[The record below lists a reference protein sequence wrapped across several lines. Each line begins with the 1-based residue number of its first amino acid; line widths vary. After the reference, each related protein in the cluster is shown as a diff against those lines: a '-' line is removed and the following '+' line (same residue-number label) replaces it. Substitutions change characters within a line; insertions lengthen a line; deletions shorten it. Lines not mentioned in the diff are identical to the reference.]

1 MISIFGLRI
10 LTGKD
15 IQTMNENAI
24 ETEVFANK
32 VLELF
37 QNQAV
42 IMINLQKQ
50 IDLLNKPKRG
60 KKK

>member
-24 ETEVFANK
+24 DTEAFANE
-32 VLELF
+32 VLELL

-42 IMINLQKQ
+42 IMVNLQKQ

>member
-24 ETEVFANK
+24 DMEMFVNK

-42 IMINLQKQ
+42 IMVNLQKQ
-50 IDLLNKPKRG
+50 IELLNKPKRG

>member
-15 IQTMNENAI
+15 IQTINENAI
-24 ETEVFANK
+24 DIEVFANE

-42 IMINLQKQ
+42 IMVNLQKQ
-50 IDLLNKPKRG
+50 IELLNKPKRG

>member
-24 ETEVFANK
+24 DTEVFANK

-50 IDLLNKPKRG
+50 IELLNKPKRG

>member
-24 ETEVFANK
+24 DLEVFANT

-37 QNQAV
+37 QDQAV

>member
-24 ETEVFANK
+24 DIEVFANK

-37 QNQAV
+37 LNQAV
-42 IMINLQKQ
+42 IMVNLQKQ
-50 IDLLNKPKRG
+50 IELLNKPKRG

>member
-24 ETEVFANK
+24 DMEVFVNK

-42 IMINLQKQ
+42 IMVNLQKQ
-50 IDLLNKPKRG
+50 IELLNKPKRG

>member
-24 ETEVFANK
+24 DMEVFVDK
-32 VLELF
+32 VLELL
-37 QNQAV
+37 QDQAV

-50 IDLLNKPKRG
+50 IELLNKPKRG

>member
-24 ETEVFANK
+24 DMEVFVNK

-37 QNQAV
+37 LNQAV
-42 IMINLQKQ
+42 IMVNLQKQ

>member
-24 ETEVFANK
+24 DLEVFVNK

-37 QNQAV
+37 LNQAV
-42 IMINLQKQ
+42 IMVNLQKQ

>member
-24 ETEVFANK
+24 ETEVFANT